1 MIRATMLVA
10 VCGLLIAAPAMAG
23 EKPPVFVKT
32 KAMADKPSVTLNPA
46 FGYVLLRTDVAMP
59 MHLMRVPS
67 DAERATYAD
76 LRARAF
82 AEAHRKYEKKRR
94 SYEEALQARKGGAV
108 NTLVPEKPVE
118 PTETNFEFVPFERMA
133 AVSIGPTN
141 RFAKQD
147 GGGSTYLQELT
158 PGEYRLYGPVMV
170 MPQGGAAGTC
180 WCMGSVKVEVRAG
193 EITDLGYIAT
203 KQSTP
208 AFAVA
213 DKNFPVPLLVPNLLG
228 PAPAG
233 QAIDPR
239 LANLPIRRA
248 NYRPV
253 GKLPNYFGV
262 MVGRIPEM
270 PGVLRYERDQI
281 IDLTAQ

>member
-1 MIRATMLVA
+1 MIRTILFAA
-10 VCGLLIAAPAMAG
+10 FGLLLAAPALAG

-32 KAMADKPSVTLNPA
+32 KAMADKPAVALNPA

-59 MHLMRVPS
+59 MHLMRIPTE
-67 DAERATYAD
+67 AERTTYAD

-82 AEAHRKYEKKRR
+82 AEARRKYEKKLK
-94 SYEEALQARKGGAV
+94 SYEDALKARKSGAA
-108 NTLVPEKPVE
+108 NTPVPEKPVE
-118 PTETNFEFVPFERMA
+118 PTEANFQFVPFERMA
-133 AVSIGPTN
+133 AASIGPTN

-193 EITDLGYIAT
+193 EITDLGYIAS
-203 KQSTP
+203 KQGKP
-208 AFAVA
+208 IVAVA
-213 DKNFPVPLLVPNLLG
+213 DKNFPAPQAIPNLLG
-228 PAPAG
+228 PAPDG

-248 NYRPV
+248 SYRPV

-262 MVGRIPEM
+262 MIGRIPEI
-270 PGVLRYERDQI
+270 PGVLRYDRDRI
-281 IDLTAQ
+281 VDLTAQ